1 MFMNPGNIKPSPPKP
16 KSGGVDNFVERLNKG
31 FGKLLGKKD
40 NSPPP
45 KETSNATFSI
55 IILGSCLL
63 LWLCTGF
70 YFLGENEYG
79 LILINGKIVDVKHG
93 IKVGLTLP
101 YPLGNVEIIDAAPSK
116 VLTIGDNSTKS
127 FIVLDENLQ
136 PVSISAKFSY
146 QIDNPKILYQNHLQD
161 QDAFDTEILWQ
172 VQSKIRDI
180 MATRSISELGS
191 TNFTVLSK
199 EVLGLLGPTLA
210 SYGIIFN
217 KFTIV
222 SIQGL
227 NSGASVESK
236 VAALPIQIEKQALS
250 VQLQS
255 QAALYNENEEA
266 RAISESKEFDQLL
279 PAYRKNASQTITKM
293 YNDTLNKIP
302 ASQAD
307 NKYDLLF
314 LNLKEL
320 KQIELTGVDG
330 RTSSNDGGRIFT
342 REVTRDRSWMDD

>member
-1 MFMNPGNIKPSPPKP
+1 MNPGNIKPNPQKP
-16 KSGGVDNFVERLNKG
+16 KSGGVDNFIERLNKG

-45 KETSNATFSI
+45 KETSNTTFSI

-79 LILINGKIVDVKHG
+79 LILTNGKIVDVKHG

-101 YPLGNVEIIDAAPSK
+101 YPFGNVEIIDAAPSK
-116 VLTIGDNSTKS
+116 TLIIGDNSAKS
-127 FIVLDENLQ
+127 FTVLDKNLL
-136 PVSISAKFSY
+136 PISISAKFSY
-146 QIDNPKILYQNHLQD
+146 QIDNPKILYHNHLQD
-161 QDAFDTEILWQ
+161 QDTFDTEILWQ

-180 MATRSISELGS
+180 MATKSISELEA

-199 EVLGLLGPTLA
+199 EVLGLLSTSLA
-210 SYGIIFN
+210 SYGVIFN

-227 NSGASVESK
+227 NSVISVESGG
-236 VAALPIQIEKQALS
+236 VASPIQIEKQPLS
-250 VQLQS
+250 VQLQA
-255 QAALYNENEEA
+255 QAAQYNANEEA
-266 RAISESKEFDQLL
+266 KAKSESKEFNQLL
-279 PAYRKNASQTITKM
+279 PAYRKNPSGTISKM

-302 ASQAD
+302 MPQTG

-314 LNLKEL
+314 LTLKEL
-320 KQIELTGVDG
+320 KQIELTGMDQ
-330 RTSSNDGGRIFT
+330 RLSINNGGRILT
-342 REVTRDRSWMDD
+342 REVTRDRNWMED